1 MLVTGELVK
10 DEYFT
15 LFEAVGA
22 LEVREI
28 PRRTLSILCL
38 ARCDQ
43 TNELLTKIAAV

>member
-22 LEVREI
+22 LEVRDI
-28 PRRTLSILCL
+28 PRRTLFTSCL
-38 ARCDQ
+38 VQCDR